1 MSRSFLGVCAAAMV
15 SACGSA
21 EPGTPPGTATTTTT
35 APALDPACADALA
48 CVSPGLTLPA
58 GVTADPR
65 DREAVLAAAG
75 SWDLPA
81 DVTFTIS
88 APVRSGDRV
97 VVRGELANTSSE
109 PRTVFLSE
117 AGVGYFHAT
126 LVSPGLVR
134 RPAPPSAPGVT
145 APPALF
151 PEPHAF
157 VLAPGAR
164 WPFET
169 AVVVSCWEPAPGTTV
184 GVHHWLNVE
193 GESIDGEQPIVL

>member
-1 MSRSFLGVCAAAMV
+1 VSRLFLPLCAAAVV
-15 SACGSA
+15 SACGST
-21 EPGTPPGTATTTTT
+21 EPSTPPGTTSATTTTT
-35 APALDPACADALA
+35 IDPACDDALA
-48 CVSPGLTLPA
+48 CVPTGLPLPA

-81 DVTFTIS
+81 DVTFTINT
-88 APVRSGDRV
+88 PVRTGDRI
-97 VVRGELANTSSE
+97 VVRGELTNTSSE
-109 PRTVFLSE
+109 PRTVFLTE

-134 RPAPPSAPGVT
+134 RPVPPPAPGITPRPV
-145 APPALF
+145 LF